1 MKLQIQPKSNLSV
14 KVNLYWSGDFV
25 MIPISNESY
34 LYSNDPQDI
43 KTAIY
48 IQNTFPNFVKTI
60 HLYKDRNVE
69 CVMLT
74 LDYNNLVINFR

>member
-1 MKLQIQPKSNLSV
+1 MKLQIQPKSNLSL
-14 KVNLYWSGDFV
+14 KVNIHWSGNFV

-34 LYSNDPQDI
+34 LYSEDLQDI
-43 KTAIY
+43 KIAAY
-48 IQNTFPNFVKTI
+48 IQNTFPSFVKTL

-74 LDYNNLVINFR
+74 LDYNNLVINFQ